1 MKHISFYGLQTIPE
15 IKGGDD
21 LARTIFRSCE
31 AEGVGLQAG
40 DVVLVTSKIV
50 SKAEGNVGR
59 LSDVK
64 PSRRARAL
72 ARLTKK
78 DPVEVEIILRESNRI
93 TASIPVLKIGESFPE
108 IFENLATDKGAAE
121 RTLRRV
127 PTLLLTQTKHGIVAT
142 DAGLDYSNNPPGWYS
157 LLPLDPDASAKK
169 LREGLSQLS
178 GCDLAV
184 ILTDTEIAFS
194 HICGSMD
201 ISIGYSGI
209 RPVAHRF
216 GAVDR
221 FGREK
226 FGGADVIVDELAG
239 AASLLAGQT
248 SEGIPVVI
256 ARGLEYEKGDE
267 VGKRLLFS
275 TDALGKGIQW
285 TVLSTLTLRLTRL
298 IELFL

>member
-1 MKHISFYGLQTIPE
+1 LKHISFYGLETIPE

-21 LARTIFRSCE
+21 LAHIIFRSCE

-40 DVVLVTSKIV
+40 DIVLVTSKIV
-50 SKAEGNVGR
+50 SKAERSVGR

-78 DPVEVEIILRESNRI
+78 DPVEVEIILRESNKV
-93 TASIPVLKIGESFPE
+93 TASIPVLKIGEHFPD
-108 IFENLATDKGAAE
+108 IFENLATDKEAAE

-142 DAGLDYSNNPPGWYS
+142 DAGLDYSNNPPGCYS
-157 LLPLDPDASAKK
+157 LLPLDPNASAKK
-169 LREGLSQLS
+169 LREGLCQLS
-178 GCDLAV
+178 GSDLAV
-184 ILTDTEIAFS
+184 ILTDTEIALS
-194 HICGSMD
+194 HIYGSTD

-216 GAVDR
+216 GAIDR

-267 VGKRLLFS
+267 VGKHLLFS
-275 TDALGKGIQW
+275 TDALGKGIRW
-285 TVLSTLTLRLTRL
+285 TVLSTLKLRLTRL
-298 IELFL
+298 IELFS